1 MYSSDEILRAYSR
14 QVGLPWLDDVPPA
27 GRVWIVWYDKS
38 MQRRFTARLG
48 EFENVTLAAGHGWRS
63 IDVAPLLPHWL
74 AAHELF
80 EALMGQPS
88 EIRGLLPDLERHLT
102 QTLRA
107 VLGSAGPNDVVAL
120 DGCASLFGFL
130 RLSSL
135 IAELAPSIR
144 GRMVVAFP
152 GKHVGG
158 VYRLLDARDGW
169 NYHAVPI
176 PAETQ
181 L

>member
-1 MYSSDEILRAYSR
+1 MYSFDENLRAYSK
-14 QVGLPWLDDVPPA
+14 QVGLPWLEDVPPA
-27 GRVWIVWYDKS
+27 GRVWIVWFDKS

-48 EFENVTLAAGHGWRS
+48 EFENLTLAAGHGWRS
-63 IDVAPLLPHWL
+63 IDVAPLLPRWL
-74 AAHELF
+74 AGHELF
-80 EALMGQPS
+80 DALVEQPQ
-88 EIRGLLPDLERHLT
+88 EIRGLLPDLERHVVGVIRDILET
-102 QTLRA
+102 
-107 VLGSAGPNDVVAL
+107 AGPNDVVAL

-135 IAELAPSIR
+135 IGDLAPAIR
-144 GRMVVAFP
+144 GRMVVGFP
-152 GKHVGG
+152 GKHTGG